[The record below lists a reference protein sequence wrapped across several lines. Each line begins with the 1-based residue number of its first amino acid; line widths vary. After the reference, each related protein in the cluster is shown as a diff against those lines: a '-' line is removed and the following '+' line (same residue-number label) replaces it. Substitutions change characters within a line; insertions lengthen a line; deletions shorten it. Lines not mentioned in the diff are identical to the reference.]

1 MLNMMAAKKEGIG
14 PALDTP
20 SETSLVGKL
29 YPPSSSPFVMASF
42 MCHFG

>member
-14 PALDTP
+14 PALDAP
-20 SETSLVGKL
+20 SESTLVGKV
-29 YPPSSSPFVMASF
+29 YPSSAPFVMASF